1 MIGTVPAL
9 VAKTLCLAVFGVLF
23 PASDIVETSPVRD
36 CDADPV
42 TGAFDA
48 QETGLLFCQFQ
59 HPFCHLFV
67 AVACFYMTH
76 RRKDDGIVGR
86 FRSASDGHMLLPACD
101 VVFGPSACAFD
112 CVFVATDSY
121 DAVKATQH
129 LVHARGDDAEVAD
142 RMAMV
147 FGSKRQFDGLAVF

>member
-9 VAKTLCLAVFGVLF
+9 VAHTLCLAVFGVLF
-23 PASDIVETSPVRD
+23 PASDIFETSPVRNR
-36 CDADPV
+36 DADLIS
-42 TGAFDA
+42 GAFDA
-48 QETGLLFCQFQ
+48 QEAGLIFCQFQ
-59 HPFCHLFV
+59 HTFGHLLVSV
-67 AVACFYMTH
+67 AGLGPATD
-76 RRKDDGIVGR
+76 RSKDNGVVGR

-112 CVFVATDSY
+112 CVFVSADSY

-129 LVHARGDDAEVAD
+129 LMHARGDDAEVAD

-147 FGSKRQFDGLAVF
+147 FGSER